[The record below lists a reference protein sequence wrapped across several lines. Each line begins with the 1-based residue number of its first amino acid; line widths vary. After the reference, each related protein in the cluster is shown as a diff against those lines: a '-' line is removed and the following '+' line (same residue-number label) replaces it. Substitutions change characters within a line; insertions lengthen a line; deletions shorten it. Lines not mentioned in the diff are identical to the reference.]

1 MVEKIKRLVK
11 QMEESIEHGNTSLCN
26 KKKIQETY
34 VAIQTNAMTY
44 EQGERDRK
52 AWLSILQE
60 ASSDDP
66 EIRARYS
73 DLNNIRSELQSFSQ
87 KIEVAFQTINEAVK
101 SGKYNIN
108 QIIEDLAIVKKFCDT
123 FILPRI
129 DEIKNKFPGLISDR
143 PGSMILDVKLLGV
156 QVSYWMENY
165 YKPDRFTQPEYL
177 KTAVEYLSDS
187 LVQFTTGFSKASE
200 VVDMHES
207 ETVQSHK
214 IMIEEIEQ
222 VIKSI

>member
-1 MVEKIKRLVK
+1 MVETIKRLVK

-60 ASSDDP
+60 ASSDNT
-66 EIRARYS
+66 EIKSRYS

-101 SGKYNIN
+101 SEKYNVN

-177 KTAVEYLSDS
+177 KTAVEYLSHS

-200 VVDMHES
+200 VVDMHET

>member
-1 MVEKIKRLVK
+1 MVETIKRLVK
-11 QMEESIEHGNTSLCN
+11 QMEESIEHGNTSLCRG
-26 KKKIQETY
+26 KKTQETY

-66 EIRARYS
+66 EIKARYS

-87 KIEVAFQTINEAVK
+87 KIEVAFQTINEAVQ
-101 SGKYNIN
+101 SGKYNVN
-108 QIIEDLAIVKKFCDT
+108 QIAEDLEIVKKFCET

-143 PGSMILDVKLLGV
+143 PASMILDVKLLGV
-156 QVSYWMENY
+156 QVSYWMEKF
-165 YKPDRFTQPEYL
+165 YKPNLFTQPEHL
-177 KTAVEYLSDS
+177 KISVEYLSRS
-187 LVQFTTGFSKASE
+187 LVQFTTGFSKESE
-200 VVDMHES
+200 NVDWHEN

-214 IMIEEIEQ
+214 IMIEEIEEL
-222 VIKSI
+222 IKRI